1 MAVFIPDI
9 FSGYLNGIRQ
19 ANQDNWTDA
28 TNYNKVLQGQMQNAY
43 NMATFDPSVRQEWNN
58 AAISDMNTL
67 QNNLTTRRA
76 ANQYALNK
84 ALGIDE
90 ASAQAQAQA
99 IARGDISAAMKLA
112 QGQQNYGIAQQYGQ
126 EKADLQM
133 QALRNQLEQQKATI
147 AMLQAKANGTAT
159 TSTNPY
165 TIGTNLGGTTAQ
177 TTVTQP
183 TVTQPAIVP
192 EDQTTTEQEQGVPM
206 FVPEL

>member
-1 MAVFIPDI
+1 
-9 FSGYLNGIRQ
+9 
-19 ANQDNWTDA
+19 
-28 TNYNKVLQGQMQNAY
+28 
-43 NMATFDPSVRQEWNN
+43 
-58 AAISDMNTL
+58 
-67 QNNLTTRRA
+67 
-76 ANQYALNK
+76 
-84 ALGIDE
+84 
-90 ASAQAQAQA
+90 
-99 IARGDISAAMKLA
+99 
-112 QGQQNYGIAQQYGQ
+112 
-126 EKADLQM
+126 M

-147 AMLQAKANGTAT
+147 ARLQANANGTAT